1 MEEKKKS
8 EEVVKTTQKNDLKT
22 VNGFSNVLKN
32 YETSI
37 AQLLHQK
44 YGISADEFYVSC
56 VNAVKKNP
64 KLLQCDPKSLFGA
77 ILLSAEVG
85 LRFNTPEQHAYILP
99 YGNEAQFQIGYKGLV
114 EMMYRNPRVLKIYGE
129 AVFEK
134 DEFDYGYGL
143 NPFLTHKPHRGGDR
157 GTLTCVYAVCKL
169 KDAEPVFTVV
179 EKSELDKVKKLSQA
193 GKSKYSPY
201 NNGTDIHRYMEIKS
215 AIKKLSK
222 LIPKSSVIEISKAI
236 EYDSRFEGGAI
247 VRAEIPTEQN
257 EIVQPEVSDK
267 KNASGGGL
275 STGFDDVEIVDS
287 VEDKQRLN
295 ENENGSLF

>member
-1 MEEKKKS
+1 MSEEKEEKKSK
-8 EEVVKTTQKNDLKT
+8 EVVKTTPKNNDLKT

-37 AQLLHQK
+37 ASLLHRK

-134 DEFDYGYGL
+134 DTFDYGYGL
-143 NPFLTHKPHRGGDR
+143 NPFLDHKPYRQGDR
-157 GTLTCVYAVCKL
+157 GKLTCVYAVCKL

-179 EKSELDKVKKLSQA
+179 EKSELDKIQKLSQA
-193 GKSKYSPY
+193 GTNKYSPY
-201 NNGTDIHRYMEIKS
+201 NNGTDVHHYMQIKT

-222 LIPKSSVIEISKAI
+222 LIPKSSVLEISKAI
-236 EYDSRFEGGAI
+236 EYDSRFEGGAT
-247 VRAEIPTEQN
+247 VRAEIPTHDTDTITP
-257 EIVQPEVSDK
+257 EIIDGKPK
-267 KNASGGGL
+267 KSNAL
-275 STGFDDVEIVDS
+275 SSGFDDVEMIEQQKEEKD
-287 VEDKQRLN
+287 
-295 ENENGSLF
+295 GSLF